1 MKKEISLF
9 KDLKIYNWKENKNLP
24 CRDGCRLYGCSL
36 FLPHVFDH
44 VLALNLNLFFYL
56 FTFSFIWFRISLLN
70 FAQSFSHTPL
80 MSFNFLAPA
89 LLNGEIITFFI
100 WLVNLYTWTFISVV
114 YHHSSIYFNINKRI
128 PKEKSALVILDFSNP
143 LAARRRDASKE
154 VEEGTTRLPS
164 NSHWQSCV
172 LVFPP
177 VLFHGGIRDSFHRRR
192 RLSHPPLRAAL
203 QRSSSSVGAQKRTMY
218 REQSARWPS
227 FPLILGWKLNS
238 CRQCVTVNCAFSSE
252 QSSNY
257 HLRSRWMDPFVKAV
271 FKN

>member
-1 MKKEISLF
+1 MR
-9 KDLKIYNWKENKNLP
+9 KNS
-24 CRDGCRLYGCSL
+24 CSL
-36 FLPHVFDH
+36 
-44 VLALNLNLFFYL
+44 
-56 FTFSFIWFRISLLN
+56 
-70 FAQSFSHTPL
+70 
-80 MSFNFLAPA
+80 
-89 LLNGEIITFFI
+89 
-100 WLVNLYTWTFISVV
+100 
-114 YHHSSIYFNINKRI
+114 SIYFNINKRI

-154 VEEGTTRLPS
+154 VGRNNTPTLEFALAIVRP
-164 NSHWQSCV
+164 C
-172 LVFPP
+172 